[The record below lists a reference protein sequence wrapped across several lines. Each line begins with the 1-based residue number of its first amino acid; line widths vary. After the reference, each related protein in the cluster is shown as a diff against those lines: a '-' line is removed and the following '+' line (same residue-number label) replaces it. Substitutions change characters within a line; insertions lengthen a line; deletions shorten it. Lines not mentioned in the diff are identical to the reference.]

1 MSLDF
6 VGLTFDGI
14 KADVEYFL
22 RQEHS
27 KGSILYS
34 KASPYGQILSVL
46 ENMHQLSFLY
56 LKNSLNQFDL
66 GDANVRNKSIHY
78 LPQGWE
84 PVIEK
89 EVDGPRSE
97 PFDIDGH
104 DTRFGSI
111 QAARRAMRAVF
122 LGSAP
127 SNAGQSIKGIK
138 AEGILL
144 GCAQPGQTIGTF
156 EDVLKRLHD
165 RLTYLY
171 SEFGGLVAVK

>member
-56 LKNSLNQFDL
+56 LKNSLNRF
-66 GDANVRNKSIHY
+66 G
-78 LPQGWE
+78 
-84 PVIEK
+84 VIE
-89 EVDGPRSE
+89 
-97 PFDIDGH
+97 ID
-104 DTRFGSI
+104 S
-111 QAARRAMRAVF
+111 
-122 LGSAP
+122 
-127 SNAGQSIKGIK
+127 
-138 AEGILL
+138 
-144 GCAQPGQTIGTF
+144 
-156 EDVLKRLHD
+156 
-165 RLTYLY
+165 
-171 SEFGGLVAVK
+171 